1 MNSPHIEIP
10 GYELQRELGV
20 GGMATVYLAVQ
31 TSLQRKVAIK
41 VMRRAGADENFEQ
54 RFLIEGRAMAKLP
67 HRNIV
72 GVFDI
77 VQAADIN
84 YIAMEYLAGGTLV
97 EHLRKGVSL
106 GEAISV
112 VVQIAE
118 ALQLAHDNGIV
129 HRDLKPANIMF
140 RDAHTPV
147 LTDFGIA
154 QHQEAQSTRLTQAGM
169 MVGTPTYMSPEQ
181 ASDQPLDGRSD
192 QYSLGVMFYEMLT
205 GAPPFEGS
213 SPLTV
218 AIAHIQTPPPP
229 LPSQF
234 LQFQPV
240 MDRLLAKRPDHRYN
254 DLREF
259 VRELKKLVAGSTSL
273 MARLQSDPSQST
285 SEQLRAIG
293 FSDSSTQRSRPI
305 TDQLLPP
312 TGDANAT
319 IALSTQRRTSPGEI
333 SPVGA
338 SPRKR
343 GLLLAG
349 VAAALLAVIA
359 VGGWWMF
366 GREQQLDPHLRAL
379 VADTL
384 SASDRLVAEGKL
396 VTPPG
401 DNAYEKLQTVLQ
413 VAPDLPEAIQR
424 VDAINKT
431 LRDQAS
437 AELAA
442 GRFDKAQA
450 LVGQALA
457 VKPDDLNT
465 LALGRRIAAERVEA
479 DRRGQVEAL
488 LAQAE
493 SAERAGN
500 AFGEGSDTAFSLLR
514 RAMELDPKHA
524 GVGQRLAALTES
536 GLAPARAALQAGQ
549 FDEADTQLQA
559 VAVYLAREPQWQA
572 LLAEL
577 DTARGTAAKQQQIAT
592 LLATARTQA
601 GAGRLAEP
609 MGDNALESLARL
621 RELDAANVEASQLA
635 ADIAGQL
642 ATKAQQAE
650 SDQKLTL
657 ALALYDQALQAAPGN
672 AGYLSRKTS
681 LEQRLGA
688 RMTEISRALAAA
700 RTAVADR
707 RFLPPSRDDADAR
720 IEAVLRLDPDNADA
734 RKLRADL
741 PRLIAA
747 AAKSMVAEK
756 RTGDAFALLT
766 AAAKRYPDDRSL
778 GAQLASVTQGQQA
791 AAAAAERENRL
802 AGIREQLAKPRLD
815 AAAAGKLAT
824 SLATLLTANPSDRDA
839 ATYRDTL
846 LRSLR
851 DSIAGANSTEALA
864 ALEPVVAAV
873 VKGLP
878 GERGVQALT
887 EAVTARRTVVVE
899 IERAALA
906 AISGELVIN
915 ATPWAD
921 VESVLDQ
928 RNVAVALPRT
938 RATPLRLTLKA
949 GTYRVTLRHPG
960 VREPR
965 VLIAQVEARKVRS
978 LSAAFPT
985 LTTDRF
991 LEKAGFAP

>member
-1 MNSPHIEIP
+1 VSSPHFEIP

-77 VQAADIN
+77 VQAADVN

-154 QHQEAQSTRLTQAGM
+154 QHQEATSTRLTQAGM

-181 ASDQPLDGRSD
+181 ASDQPIDGRSD

-229 LPSQF
+229 LPAQF
-234 LQFQPV
+234 AQFQPI
-240 MDRLLAKRPDHRYN
+240 MDRLLAKQPDHRFA

-259 VRELKKLVAGSTSL
+259 VKELKRLVAGSTAL
-273 MARLQSDPSQST
+273 MARLQSDPNQSA

-293 FSDSSTQRSRPI
+293 FSDSSTQRSRPA
-305 TDQLLPP
+305 TDLRLP
-312 TGDANAT
+312 TGSNANAT
-319 IALSTQRRTSPGEI
+319 IALNTQRRTSPGEAG
-333 SPVGA
+333 PGTP
-338 SPRKR
+338 PRKR

-349 VAAALLAVIA
+349 IAVVLLAVVA
-359 VGGWWMF
+359 AGGWWIF

-384 SASDRLVAEGKL
+384 SASDRLVSEGKL

-413 VAPDLPEAIQR
+413 VAPDLPEAVQR

-431 LRDQAS
+431 LRDQAGR
-437 AELAA
+437 ELAA
-442 GRFDKAQA
+442 GRFDQAQA

-465 LALGRRIAAERVEA
+465 LALGRRIATERVEA
-479 DRRGQVEAL
+479 ERRRQVEAL

-493 SAERAGN
+493 GAERAGH
-500 AFGEGSDTAFSLLR
+500 AFGDGADTAFALLR

-536 GLAPARAALQAGQ
+536 GLAPARAALAAGQ
-549 FDEADTQLQA
+549 FDEADAQLRA

-572 LLAEL
+572 LLSEL
-577 DTARGTAAKQQQIAT
+577 ETARGTAQKQQQIAT

-601 GAGRLAEP
+601 QAGRLAEP

-621 RELDAANVEASQLA
+621 RELDPANAEAGQLA
-635 ADIAGQL
+635 ADVAGQL
-642 ATKAQQAE
+642 ATLAQKAEAG
-650 SDQKLTL
+650 QKLTE
-657 ALALYDQALQAAPGN
+657 ALALYDLALRAAPGN
-672 AGYLSRKTS
+672 AAYQQRKGS

-688 RMTEISRALAAA
+688 RMTEISRALAGA
-700 RTAVADR
+700 RTAIADR
-707 RFLPPSRDDADAR
+707 RFLPPARDNADAQV
-720 IEAVLRLDPDNADA
+720 EAVLKLDPANADA

-747 AAKSMVAEK
+747 AAKAFVAEK
-756 RTGDAFALLT
+756 RTNDAFALLT
-766 AAAKRYPDDRSL
+766 AAAQRYPDDRGL
-778 GAQLASVTQGQQA
+778 AAQLASVTQGQQA
-791 AAAAAERENRL
+791 AAVAAERAQRL
-802 AGIREQLAKPRLD
+802 AGIRAELAKPRLD

-824 SLATLLTANPSDRDA
+824 SLATLLAADPADRDA
-839 ATYRDTL
+839 TTYRDTL

-851 DSIAGANSTEALA
+851 DSIAGAGSSEALA
-864 ALEPVVAAV
+864 TLDPIVAAV
-873 VKGLP
+873 RKALP
-878 GERGVQALT
+878 DDRGAQALT
-887 EAVTARRTVVVE
+887 DALASRRTVVVE
-899 IERAALA
+899 AEREALA
-906 AISGELVIN
+906 AISGELVLN

-921 VESVLDQ
+921 VESVMDQ
-928 RNVAVALPRT
+928 RNASVPLPRSHS
-938 RATPLRLTLKA
+938 TPLRLTLKA

-965 VLIAQVEARKVRS
+965 VLIAQVEAKKVRTM
-978 LSAAFPT
+978 SATFPT
-985 LTTDRF
+985 LTADKF